1 MSGGSGRTTAEARRT
16 GGPGPARPF
25 IGPESRE
32 GDGSG
37 VRSGDTGQTG
47 ASVAAQ
53 SEAPGPQ
60 AVEFEAAEALPRALR
75 LVGSVVAPTTLV
87 TALLFYFGLLYAVGY
102 YRFFGVNFTVLDL
115 PFQDILILSASTG
128 IVPLAVLA
136 TVTLLAVWIYQLP
149 LDGLVGVRR
158 TVVARVVLPVSAAVG
173 TLLLGMVV
181 ADILLRAPV
190 FPGGLAE
197 ARGLSLVGGLLL
209 LIYASRLRGAVLP
222 RRGGDRVPRAPQA
235 LTAVKWGSLF
245 VLFSVGMF
253 WAVGSYAVRVG
264 TADASNLAAGLR
276 CVSDVVVY
284 SEKDLNLTYA
294 TVQEEV
300 SGEPGSGYVFRYSGL
315 KIVPQAGPNYL
326 LVHAD
331 WSRATGPAILLP
343 RSDAVRLE
351 FVPAPV
357 IC

>member
-1 MSGGSGRTTAEARRT
+1 VIRGSGRTTAEARRT
-16 GGPGPARPF
+16 GGPEPARALS
-25 IGPESRE
+25 GPESRE
-32 GDGSG
+32 DDGSG
-37 VRSGDTGQTG
+37 VRPLDTGQTA
-47 ASVAAQ
+47 ASAAPE
-53 SEAPGPQ
+53 SEEPQ
-60 AVEFEAAEALPRALR
+60 PQVVEFEAVEGLPRALR

-115 PFQDILILSASTG
+115 PFQGILILSASTG
-128 IVPLAVLA
+128 ILPLAVLA

-149 LDGLVGVRR
+149 LDRLAGVRR
-158 TVVARVVLPVSAAVG
+158 TVVARVVLPMSAVVG
-173 TLLLGMVV
+173 TLLLGLVV
-181 ADILLRAPV
+181 ADILLRGPV
-190 FPGGLAE
+190 FPRGLGE

-209 LIYASRLRGAVLP
+209 LIYAARLRSALRP
-222 RRGGDRVPRAPQA
+222 RRGRNRVARAPQA

-276 CVSDVVVY
+276 CVPDVVVY
-284 SEKDLNLTYA
+284 SEKDLNLSSA
-294 TVQEEV
+294 TVRQEV
-300 SGEPGSGYVFRYSGL
+300 SGEPGSGYVFRYPGL

-326 LVHAD
+326 LVPAD

-343 RSDAVRLE
+343 RSDTVRLE
-351 FVPAPV
+351 FVPATV
-357 IC
+357 LC

>member
-1 MSGGSGRTTAEARRT
+1 VDAGE
-16 GGPGPARPF
+16 
-25 IGPESRE
+25 
-32 GDGSG
+32 
-37 VRSGDTGQTG
+37 TG
-47 ASVAAQ
+47 ASVAPE

-115 PFQDILILSASTG
+115 PFQGILILSASTG
-128 IVPLAVLA
+128 ILPLAVLA
-136 TVTLLAVWIYQLP
+136 TVTLMAVWIYQLP

-173 TLLLGMVV
+173 TLLLGLVV
-181 ADILLRAPV
+181 ADILLRGPV
-190 FPGGLAE
+190 FPRGLGE

-209 LIYASRLRGAVLP
+209 LIYAARLRGAVLP
-222 RRGGDRVPRAPQA
+222 RRGRNRVPRAPQAA

-276 CVSDVVVY
+276 CVPDVVVY
-284 SEKDLNLTYA
+284 SEKDLNLTHA

>member
-1 MSGGSGRTTAEARRT
+1 MSGGSGRTTAEVRRT
-16 GGPGPARPF
+16 GGPDPARPF
-25 IGPESRE
+25 TGPESRE

-37 VRSGDTGQTG
+37 ARPVDTGHTG
-47 ASVAAQ
+47 ASMVPE
-53 SEAPGPQ
+53 SEAPGPE

-87 TALLFYFGLLYAVGY
+87 TGLLFYFGLLYAVGY

-115 PFQDILILSASTG
+115 PFQDILLLSASTG
-128 IVPLAVLA
+128 ILPLAVLA

-149 LDGLVGVRR
+149 LDGLAGVRR
-158 TVVARVVLPVSAAVG
+158 TVVTRGVLPVSAAVG
-173 TLLLGMVV
+173 TLLLALVV
-181 ADILLRAPV
+181 ADILLRQPV
-190 FPGGLAE
+190 FPRGLGE

-209 LIYASRLRGAVLP
+209 LIYAARLRSALLP
-222 RRGGDRVPRAPQA
+222 RRGRSRIPQVHQA
-235 LTAVKWGSLF
+235 LTAVKWGCLF

-264 TADASNLAAGLR
+264 TADASNLAVGLR

-294 TVQEEV
+294 TVQKET
-300 SGEPGSGYVFRYSGL
+300 SAEPGSGYAFRYSEL
-315 KIVPQAGPNYL
+315 KIIPQAGPDYL
-326 LVHAD
+326 LVPAD

-357 IC
+357 SC